1 MIRRPPRST
10 RTDTLFP
17 YTTLFRSRRNAA
29 RFLAYLVDQGAISRP
44 PEEPELDE
52 RLTAYCHWL
61 ATARA
66 LSPSGIEETDKEVKR
81 WYAQICGDG
90 KTCST
95 EALRSILLDQAP
107 HRSRGSIDRTVS
119 TLRSDRKSTRQ
130 NPRH

>member
-1 MIRRPPRST
+1 MR
-10 RTDTLFP
+10 
-17 YTTLFRSRRNAA
+17 
-29 RFLAYLVDQGAISRP
+29 ISDWSSDVCSSD
-44 PEEPELDE
+44 L

-66 LSPSGIEETDKEVKR
+66 LSPSGIEETVKEVKR

-119 TLRSDRKSTRQ
+119 TLRSFVRFLIARAECPRSEERRVGKEWVSPLKSRWRPDQ
-130 NPRH
+130 

>member
-1 MIRRPPRST
+1 MVPRPPRST

-17 YTTLFRSRRNAA
+17 YTTLFRS
-29 RFLAYLVDQGAISRP
+29 YLVDQGAISRP

-66 LSPSGIEETDKEVKR
+66 LSPSGIEETVKEVKR

-107 HRSRGSIDRTVS
+107 HRSRGSIDRKIGRAHVLPTV
-119 TLRSDRKSTRQ
+119 TNAHLV
-130 NPRH
+130 